1 MIKENTV
8 VKYFL
13 YAIGEIV
20 LVVIGIL
27 IALQLNI
34 YYERLIQNDI
44 EQQAL
49 YNLKVDFDYN
59 EKELDNSIERLK
71 DIKNSCLTILR
82 QTGDKYQET
91 FDIDSL
97 LQFAPSVPQYYPQNG
112 FLMDLINSGKLGII
126 KNVNLRNRLFSWLP
140 NLETLKNREDLSTE
154 YDGDLIRYV
163 IKIGSWL
170 NSDQKSSADDLTEL
184 KSIQSG
190 FNVDNNALLQH
201 VEFENMIE
209 NQIVFQ
215 SQLLEKQEQCAVL
228 AREIIELLKTEME

>member
-1 MIKENTV
+1 M
-8 VKYFL
+8 L
-13 YAIGEIV
+13 YAFGEII

-34 YYERLIQNDI
+34 YYETLNQNEV

-49 YNLKVDFDYN
+49 YNLKVDFDFN
-59 EKELDNSIERLK
+59 KKELDKSIERLNG
-71 DIKNSCLTILR
+71 IKKGCLTILH
-82 QTGDKYQET
+82 QTGNKYQAT

-126 KNVNLRNRLFSWLP
+126 KNVNLRNRLSSWLP

-154 YDGDLIRYV
+154 YDGDLIRYI
-163 IKIGSWL
+163 IKNGSWL
-170 NSDQKSSADDLTEL
+170 NSDQKSSGDDLTEL

-190 FNVDNNALLQH
+190 FKVDNNALLQH

-209 NQIVFQ
+209 NQVVFQ
-215 SQLLEKQEQCAVL
+215 SQLLEKQEQCLVL
-228 AREIIELLKTEME
+228 AKEIIALLKTEMEG